1 MNINLNPYSP
11 TKQSRTNTIS
21 RHSSASDHSRS
32 VNDKSSSCDQDTVTI
47 SVWSGREKV
56 YAGGTEAMEEVLPVS
71 ETVNTTGTM
80 LPENSNLYYLG
91 EMIKRYKNT
100 IEDYYAKRNE
110 ENKRFADP
118 QKHIWKKYWD
128 RDYKYYEKGLT
139 ESERDWGWEQEMAAY
154 NGREVSLSP
163 HDPAIIKAFGG
174 PTNGSSSPMDAP
186 LNARQSMNEA
196 LNQIFKEN
204 GIVIPDGV
212 DLRLTVDPYD
222 HYIKASGVDEK
233 LAEKIEAAL
242 NRGENG
248 ERLYSHIMFSR
259 PGHYAIVEDPPQF
272 SIGNPWKTSL
282 FIAVKASTGYD
293 IRELERRDGEIFTP
307 DGQNLWDQIKD
318 EYKSEEHY
326 YAYQNVAWYGWDYAD
341 DEDRTIGYKDGSL
354 YDIDTNYG
362 FGPGQTAWID
372 SRREQNEKDKAEY
385 MRERAETLR
394 REESMPNRY
403 ERAFVD
409 VEKLGGGKMN
419 WAADGSYGDLF
430 PNGALEQGG
439 QTSLFDY
446 IGGGT
451 TGAIRDEMLKDGIGA
466 PELITSMLNE
476 RMTNAV
482 RSGTGALASEMFGIP
497 GTTVRRRG
505 MNLRA

>member
-1 MNINLNPYSP
+1 MRSPKEFKDNSLLFSPFNMSSRSFFILFLEIEKKYDIKIADEYIENRKILTYNGLLEILNNYIWKQGEGIMEVLGVQQNYIYSNLNS
-11 TKQSRTNTIS
+11 KESSNTDSQFLQYIHEMS
-21 RHSSASDHSRS
+21 ENREIDSFQLLENKYGKIIYNVGDASNFSYWDRNDFPIEQLFMENIDVATLYRWEPKNKKSNPSGFEKSIQDRLKGIKDGSRS
-32 VNDKSSSCDQDTVTI
+32 VLIHPNIEKKMKQD
-47 SVWSGREKV
+47 
-56 YAGGTEAMEEVLPVS
+56 PQ
-71 ETVNTTGTM
+71 
-80 LPENSNLYYLG
+80 
-91 EMIKRYKNT
+91 
-100 IEDYYAKRNE
+100 YAKSIYNMIDTYFQNDIMINE
-110 ENKRFADP
+110 SILP
-118 QKHIWKKYWD
+118 
-128 RDYKYYEKGLT
+128 
-139 ESERDWGWEQEMAAY
+139 
-154 NGREVSLSP
+154 
-163 HDPAIIKAFGG
+163 
-174 PTNGSSSPMDAP
+174 GS
-186 LNARQSMNEA
+186 
-196 LNQIFKEN
+196 
-204 GIVIPDGV
+204 
-212 DLRLTVDPYD
+212 T
-222 HYIKASGVDEK
+222 
-233 LAEKIEAAL
+233 
-242 NRGENG
+242 
-248 ERLYSHIMFSR
+248 
-259 PGHYAIVEDPPQF
+259 
-272 SIGNPWKTSL
+272 
-282 FIAVKASTGYD
+282 
-293 IRELERRDGEIFTP
+293 
-307 DGQNLWDQIKD
+307 
-318 EYKSEEHY
+318 
-326 YAYQNVAWYGWDYAD
+326 YAD

-451 TGAIRDEMLKDGIGA
+451 TGAIRDEMLKDGISA

>member
-1 MNINLNPYSP
+1 
-11 TKQSRTNTIS
+11 
-21 RHSSASDHSRS
+21 
-32 VNDKSSSCDQDTVTI
+32 
-47 SVWSGREKV
+47 
-56 YAGGTEAMEEVLPVS
+56 
-71 ETVNTTGTM
+71 
-80 LPENSNLYYLG
+80 
-91 EMIKRYKNT
+91 
-100 IEDYYAKRNE
+100 
-110 ENKRFADP
+110 
-118 QKHIWKKYWD
+118 
-128 RDYKYYEKGLT
+128 
-139 ESERDWGWEQEMAAY
+139 
-154 NGREVSLSP
+154 
-163 HDPAIIKAFGG
+163 
-174 PTNGSSSPMDAP
+174 
-186 LNARQSMNEA
+186 
-196 LNQIFKEN
+196 
-204 GIVIPDGV
+204 
-212 DLRLTVDPYD
+212 
-222 HYIKASGVDEK
+222 
-233 LAEKIEAAL
+233 
-242 NRGENG
+242 
-248 ERLYSHIMFSR
+248 MFSR

-307 DGQNLWDQIKD
+307 DGQNLWDQLKD
-318 EYKSEEHY
+318 EYKFEEHY
-326 YAYQNVAWYGWDYAD
+326 DTYQNVAWYGWDYAD